1 MSTMHM
7 DTFDLQEFLAAKY
20 ICNRLQNEG
29 YQAVFT
35 GGCVRDALLDR
46 DCHDIDIA
54 TDACPEVV
62 SRIFA
67 HTKCVGEAFGVVL
80 VGRGKFKFE
89 VATFRTDSADSDGRH
104 PDYVVYSTMEEDAK
118 RRDFTCNALY
128 YDPVTDKLH
137 DFVGGMEDI
146 EDKALCFVGDPAT
159 RLKEDQLRALRAVRF
174 AAQLGFTP
182 DWQALLALQHASTDK
197 LAPERVKMELDKILL
212 TPKPS
217 VAFALMELTGLLEKV
232 LPEVSPLVTSHHNP
246 EFHPEGNPW
255 KHTKIVLDIVRSKS
269 TNLPVLWG
277 ALLHDVGKPATEM
290 WEDGKVTNH
299 GHDEVGASI
308 AVGLLRRLRASN
320 DLIDEVEFLVLNHMK
335 IKHAKEMRKAKLR
348 RLLSSP
354 FAADLLALSIADS
367 EASPVTS
374 RLDWIYFDLG
384 ETVSDLPK
392 PLVTGRDLI
401 ALGVKPGPAMG
412 ALLTKLMDR
421 QLDDEFANKDDA
433 LFAAKELVAIG

>member
-62 SRIFA
+62 SRIFD

-80 VGRGKFKFE
+80 VRRGRFEFE

-104 PDYVVYSTMEEDAK
+104 PDYVAYSTMEEDAK

-128 YDPVTDKLH
+128 YDPVSKKLF
-137 DFVGGMEDI
+137 DFVGGKKDVEAGI
-146 EDKALCFVGDPAT
+146 LRFVGDPAS
-159 RLKEDQLRALRAVRF
+159 RLREDQLRALRAIRF
-174 AAQLGFTP
+174 AAQLGFTLEESSLE
-182 DWQALLALQHASTDK
+182 ALRTASVDK
-197 LAPERVKMELDKILL
+197 LAPERIKMELDKMLL
-212 TPKPS
+212 TSRPL
-217 VAFALMELTGLLEKV
+217 VAFELLESTGLLAKV
-232 LPEVSPLVTSHHNP
+232 LPELQPLVVAHHST
-246 EFHPEGNPW
+246 EFHPEGGPW
-255 KHTKIVLDIVRSKS
+255 MHTLFVLELVRNKS
-269 TNLPVLWG
+269 TSLPLLWG
-277 ALLHDVGKPATEM
+277 ALLHDVGKAATER
-290 WEDGKVTNH
+290 WEGDKVTNH
-299 GHDEVGASI
+299 GHDEAGAII
-308 AVGLLRRLRASN
+308 AASLLTRLKAPN
-320 DLIDEVEFLVLNHMK
+320 DLIDEVEFLVLNHMR
-335 IKHAKEMRKAKLR
+335 IKHAKEMKKAKLR

-367 EASPVTS
+367 AASPVPS
-374 RLDWIYFDLG
+374 RLDWVGFDLC
-384 ETVSDLPK
+384 ETVKELPR
-392 PLVTGRDLI
+392 PLVTGHDLI

-412 ALLTKLMDR
+412 ELLNKLMDR
-421 QLDDEFANKDDA
+421 QLEDEFSSREDA
-433 LFAAKELVAIG
+433 LLAAKELVAIG